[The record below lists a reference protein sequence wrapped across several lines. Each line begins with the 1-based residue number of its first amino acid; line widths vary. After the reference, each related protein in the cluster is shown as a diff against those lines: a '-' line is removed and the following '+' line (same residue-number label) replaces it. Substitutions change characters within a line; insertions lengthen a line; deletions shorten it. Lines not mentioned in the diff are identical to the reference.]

1 MGSIVDGFASIVLR
15 LSIESDAMNMVE
27 HLGAFTPHRSAPIAI
42 KVKVGDGLKVVRAP
56 AASGQ
61 MMAHAYQVAL
71 AMIADKAG
79 LPLCDDCRNHQVL
92 GGFVKRS
99 LEDPKKFA
107 NKEFEVISTCVVED
121 LAGFM
126 IVGRS
131 REGGGEEGG
140 EGGEQGK
147 KPRKKGKSKEDS
159 ERIEGLRRTAPV
171 WFSYMLPDPKPSSFK
186 FEPQFHVM
194 FNTKGENR
202 PFTIESATAIYTM
215 AIGIDVRSI
224 GRAPNKD
231 GAVSEVA
238 DRDKRV
244 ELALEA
250 FRVVIHGQIFGAK
263 KSRYLPRFEVIGGA
277 ASLSNP
283 IPFMLSPPKHVP
295 GEESYVSRSYNRAL
309 KMVRGLGRIGV
320 AQNIYIAYFDT
331 EGIVGGLEGIVK
343 REGGQREKA
352 QNMQKRF
359 CTEDKEGKVGG
370 SVCIEEVGSFD
381 DLINWLRDKI
391 FKGSAERAK

>member
-1 MGSIVDGFASIVLR
+1 MGRRGEMSSIADGFASIVLR
-15 LSIESDAMNMVE
+15 LSIESEAMNMVE

-42 KVKVGDGLKVVRAP
+42 KLSDRLRVVRAP

-71 AMIADKAG
+71 AMIAGKAG

-131 REGGGEEGG
+131 REGG
-140 EGGEQGK
+140 EQGK

-186 FEPQFHVM
+186 FEPQFHVR
-194 FNTKGENR
+194 FDSKQGNR

-231 GAVSEVA
+231 GAISEVA

-250 FRVVIHGQIFGAK
+250 IRAVIHGQIFGAK

-295 GEESYVSRSYNRAL
+295 DEESYVSRSYNRAL
-309 KMVRGLGRIGV
+309 NMVRGLGRIGV

-331 EGIVGGLEGIVK
+331 EGIVESLESIVK

-370 SVCIEEVGSFD
+370 SVCIEEVGCFD

>member
-1 MGSIVDGFASIVLR
+1 
-15 LSIESDAMNMVE
+15 MNMVE

-42 KVKVGDGLKVVRAP
+42 KLSDRLRVVRAP

-99 LEDPKKFA
+99 LQDPKKFA

-131 REGGGEEGG
+131 REGGGEEGKRSKG
-140 EGGEQGK
+140 
-147 KPRKKGKSKEDS
+147 KGKSKEDS

-283 IPFMLSPPKHVP
+283 LPFMLSPPKHVP

-309 KMVRGLGRIGV
+309 KMVGGLGRIGV
-320 AQNIYIAYFDT
+320 AQNIYMAYFDR

-359 CTEDKEGKVGG
+359 CTEDKEDKVGG
-370 SVCIEEVGSFD
+370 GVCIEEVGSFD
-381 DLINWLRDKI
+381 DLIDWLRDKI
-391 FKGSAERAK
+391 FKGSAERAG

>member
-1 MGSIVDGFASIVLR
+1 MSSIADGFASIVLR

-42 KVKVGDGLKVVRAP
+42 KLSDRLRVVRAP

-99 LEDPKKFA
+99 LQDPKKFA

-131 REGGGEEGG
+131 REGGGEEGKRSKG
-140 EGGEQGK
+140 
-147 KPRKKGKSKEDS
+147 KGKSKEDS

-202 PFTIESATAIYTM
+202 PSTIESATAIYTM

-283 IPFMLSPPKHVP
+283 LPFMLSPPKHVP

-309 KMVRGLGRIGV
+309 KMVGGLGRIGV
-320 AQNIYIAYFDT
+320 AQNIYMAYFDR

-359 CTEDKEGKVGG
+359 CTEDKEDKVGG
-370 SVCIEEVGSFD
+370 GVCIEEVGSFD
-381 DLINWLRDKI
+381 DLIDWLRDKI
-391 FKGSAERAK
+391 FKGSAERAG

>member
-1 MGSIVDGFASIVLR
+1 
-15 LSIESDAMNMVE
+15 
-27 HLGAFTPHRSAPIAI
+27 
-42 KVKVGDGLKVVRAP
+42 
-56 AASGQ
+56 
-61 MMAHAYQVAL
+61 
-71 AMIADKAG
+71 
-79 LPLCDDCRNHQVL
+79 
-92 GGFVKRS
+92 
-99 LEDPKKFA
+99 
-107 NKEFEVISTCVVED
+107 
-121 LAGFM
+121 
-126 IVGRS
+126 
-131 REGGGEEGG
+131 
-140 EGGEQGK
+140 
-147 KPRKKGKSKEDS
+147 
-159 ERIEGLRRTAPV
+159 
-171 WFSYMLPDPKPSSFK
+171 MLPDPKPSSFK
-186 FEPQFHVM
+186 FEPQFHVR
-194 FNTKGENR
+194 FDSKQGNR

-231 GAVSEVA
+231 GAISEVA

-250 FRVVIHGQIFGAK
+250 IRTVIHGQIFGAK

-295 GEESYVSRSYNRAL
+295 DEESYVSRSYNRAL
-309 KMVRGLGRIGV
+309 NMVRGLGRIGV

-331 EGIVGGLEGIVK
+331 EGIVESLESIVK

-370 SVCIEEVGSFD
+370 SVCIEEVGCFD
-381 DLINWLRDKI
+381 DLIDWLRDKI
-391 FKGSAERAK
+391 FEGSAERAK